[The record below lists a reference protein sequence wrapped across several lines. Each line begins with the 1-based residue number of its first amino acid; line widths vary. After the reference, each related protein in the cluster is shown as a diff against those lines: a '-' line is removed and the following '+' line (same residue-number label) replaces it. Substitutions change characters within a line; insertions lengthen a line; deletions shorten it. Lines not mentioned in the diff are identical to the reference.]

1 MSTVGN
7 LQIAPATELPQISLS
22 SPLPGGQGV
31 CPGDEIKFTCVT
43 NGSGSHAW
51 MSDEF
56 IGRGG
61 IQLEFASFD
70 SPGVVR
76 RKPSLPMGTLARLN
90 VKDIQENETK
100 GILES
105 ELNVIASSEYPVSNV
120 SCLYVDSGLRSTR
133 SIPLL
138 GMHGTTVS
146 SYYAFVCNCTH
157 KRVARKV

>member
-1 MSTVGN
+1 MSLYMRITVIMTTMC
-7 LQIAPATELPQISLS
+7 LTLISIVDMSQKAAATEFPQISLS
-22 SPLPGGQGV
+22 SSLTDGEGV

-76 RKPSLPMGTLARLN
+76 RKPTLPVGTVARLN

-105 ELNVIASSEYPVSNV
+105 ELDVIASSEYPVSSV
-120 SCLYVDSGLRSTR
+120 SCLYVDSGLRSTI
-133 SIPLL
+133 SVQLL
-138 GMHGTTVS
+138 GMV
-146 SYYAFVCNCTH
+146 
-157 KRVARKV
+157 

>member
-1 MSTVGN
+1 MYYLILISTVGT
-7 LQIAPATELPQISLS
+7 LQTAAATELPQISLS
-22 SPLPGGQGV
+22 SSLPDGQGV

-70 SPGVVR
+70 SPGAVR
-76 RKPSLPMGTLARLN
+76 RMSTLPMGTVATLI
-90 VKDIQENETK
+90 VKEIPENETK

-105 ELNVIASSEYPVSNV
+105 ELDVKASSEYPVSNV
-120 SCLYVDSGLRSTR
+120 SCLYVDSRLRSTI
-133 SIPLL
+133 SVQLL
-138 GMHGTTVS
+138 GMVRLCHFCMS
-146 SYYAFVCNCTH
+146 IITH
-157 KRVARKV
+157 TSVYV